1 MTKSEITRQLAA
13 ASNAARVADM
23 GRQIEALRQARLESA
38 EQLATMLEPLAQAMA
53 ALTDETRETLAE
65 IAQRGKEQGERF
77 QAQLEAA
84 NKASRLA
91 AMEAQAAARSI
102 QEAGRR
108 MDLTHYLLALAT
120 GLVTAMLVSA
130 FWLWLAPPSVKNQLD
145 PQAVAEY
152 LRPAIEAVKRSKG
165 K

>member
-1 MTKSEITRQLAA
+1 MTKSETTRQLAA
-13 ASNAARVADM
+13 ASNAARVANL
-23 GRQIEALRQARLESA
+23 GAEIEALRQARLESA

-65 IAQRGKEQGERF
+65 ISQQSKEQAERF

-84 NKASRLA
+84 NKASRQA
-91 AMEAQAAARSI
+91 AMEAQAGARSI
-102 QEAGRR
+102 QEAGRQ

-130 FWLWLAPPSVKNQLD
+130 FWLWLAPPLVKNQLD

-165 K
+165 R

>member
-1 MTKSEITRQLAA
+1 MS
-13 ASNAARVADM
+13 
-23 GRQIEALRQARLESA
+23 RQIEALRQARLESA

-65 IAQRGKEQGERF
+65 IAQQSTEQGARF
-77 QAQLEAA
+77 QTQLDAA
-84 NKASRLA
+84 NKASRQA

-108 MDLTHYLLALAT
+108 MDLAHYLLALAT

-145 PQAVAEY
+145 PQPVAEY